1 MQTGSECLLCA
12 LNSVR
17 AGHGE
22 RVSQRGNT
30 RLEASLQS
38 IRACKPFL
46 QQLAVQ
52 GLWRRNHKLYGHAF
66 FPPFTPSVLLQILQ
80 VKRRQALLSCYFLF
94 SFRFFFISCPNQ
106 CIVSCSADSP
116 NVPAA
121 RLGCL
126 LQLPRRESE
135 RAADVNSADPT
146 TSTLQASAP
155 GRESGAVRT
164 QTDPM
169 LISAALMIIS
179 RAASALLSYRTR
191 WKRGL
196 PLGFVWGFVCLLVF
210 PLSLCY

>member
-12 LNSVR
+12 PSSVR

-22 RVSQRGNT
+22 RVSQHGNT
-30 RLEASLQS
+30 KLEASLQS
-38 IRACKPFL
+38 IHACEPFL

-52 GLWRRNHKLYGHAF
+52 GLWKRNHKLYGYAF
-66 FPPFTPSVLLQILQ
+66 FPPFMPSILLQNLQ
-80 VKRRQALLSCYFLF
+80 VKHCQALLSCFFLF
-94 SFRFFFISCPNQ
+94 SFLLFFISCPNQ
-106 CIVSCSADSP
+106 CTVSCSANSP

-121 RLGCL
+121 QLGCL
-126 LQLPRRESE
+126 LQLPRHESE
-135 RAADVNSADPT
+135 RVADMNSADPT

-155 GRESGAVRT
+155 GRESRAVRT
-164 QTDPM
+164 QTDPT
-169 LISAALMIIS
+169 LISAALTIIS

-196 PLGFVWGFVCLLVF
+196 PLGFVWGFVCLFVF

>member
-1 MQTGSECLLCA
+1 MVTPGWRPLS
-12 LNSVR
+12 R
-17 AGHGE
+17 A
-22 RVSQRGNT
+22 
-30 RLEASLQS
+30 
-38 IRACKPFL
+38 
-46 QQLAVQ
+46 
-52 GLWRRNHKLYGHAF
+52 
-66 FPPFTPSVLLQILQ
+66 SVLANPSCSSWQCKACGEETTSSMAMDFSPNSHHPSYSKFYR
-80 VKRRQALLSCYFLF
+80 VKRRQALLSCFFLF
-94 SFRFFFISCPNQ
+94 SFLFFFISCPNQ